1 MLIRCPYPDCLFDYE
16 LADLRAEPPSLTTAL
31 CPKCQKQGTVI
42 SPEMQVMFQK
52 RTIKAQEFQT
62 ADIQAIKQTTFQ
74 VLIENVRSSWNVG
87 SIFRTSDA
95 AEVSFLYL
103 CGITGCPP
111 HSQISKTALGAEQ
124 TVPWQYYSHPLQII
138 PKLKAQGIK
147 IIGLERSQ
155 SSANLTDLL
164 KSGKISKPLC
174 LVVGNEN
181 KGLSPETMQYCDYIC
196 SLPMK
201 GTKESLNAAVAFGI
215 AAYMINEFAT
225 TAGAENVFRQS
236 ESQE

>member
-16 LADLRAEPPSLTTAL
+16 LADLQTEPPSLKIAL
-31 CPKCQKQGTVI
+31 CPKCQKQGTAI
-42 SPEMQVMFQK
+42 STEMQIMFQE
-52 RTIKAQEFQT
+52 RSMKAQEFQT
-62 ADIQAIKQTTFQ
+62 SDIKTVKKNTFL
-74 VLIENVRSSWNVG
+74 VLIDNVRSSWNVG

-111 HSQISKTALGAEQ
+111 NNQISKTALGAEQ
-124 TVPWQYYSHPLQII
+124 TVPWQYYAHPLEII
-138 PKLKAQGIK
+138 PKLKTQGIVL
-147 IIGLERSQ
+147 IGLERSKK
-155 SSANLTDLL
+155 SANLTDVL
-164 KSGKISKPLC
+164 KSGKVSKPLC

-181 KGLSPETMQYCDYIC
+181 NGLSPETMHYCDYIC

-201 GTKESLNAAVAFGI
+201 GMKESLNAAVAFGI

-225 TAGAENVFRQS
+225 TRDAENVFRQ
-236 ESQE
+236 